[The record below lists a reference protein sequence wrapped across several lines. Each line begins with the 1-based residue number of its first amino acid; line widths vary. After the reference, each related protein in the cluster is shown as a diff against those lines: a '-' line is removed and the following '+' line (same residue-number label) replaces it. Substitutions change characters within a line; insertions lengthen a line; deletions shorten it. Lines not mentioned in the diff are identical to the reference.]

1 MNREEFLARWE
12 ADPFLKKAELIEGV
26 VYLPSPV
33 SVPHG
38 AYDSPL
44 HLWLGLYRIRTPGCQ
59 ILANV
64 TWMLLDSSPQPDI
77 AMRRL
82 PEAGGLSTTT
92 AKGDYPV
99 GPAELVVEICRS
111 SRSYD
116 LGPKLALY
124 LKAGVP
130 EYLAVLVEEQRVEW
144 RILEGDRYVLLAP
157 DTDGLL
163 KSRVFPGLW
172 LDPKALLGEDL
183 AALAAAVELGLQSR
197 S

>member
-12 ADPFLKKAELIEGV
+12 ADPFLKRAELIEGV
-26 VYLPSPV
+26 VYLPSPA

-99 GPAELVVEICRS
+99 GPAELVVEVCRS

-124 LKAGVP
+124 LG
-130 EYLAVLVEEQRVEW
+130 RS
-144 RILEGDRYVLLAP
+144 
-157 DTDGLL
+157 
-163 KSRVFPGLW
+163 SRVFGGTGRGTAGRMANSRGRSLCIACPGHRRPAEVQSLPRPMAG
-172 LDPKALLGEDL
+172 PKSPAG
-183 AALAAAVELGLQSR
+183 GRSR
-197 S
+197 RPRRRSRTRLT